1 VDVAATAF
9 SLGLL
14 SIASPCVLPLY
25 PGFLAYLSGQSGTGQ
40 GRSRYFLG
48 FFVLAGVLTTMLALG
63 AAIALLSVSTSRAL
77 AILIPLA
84 IVAIVGLGV
93 LMLLDRN
100 PFYRLPQIQFPGLR
114 RPALNAFVYGTMYG
128 PIAMP
133 CNGPAVVAIFVYS
146 FTLGEAF
153 SQLWAFAWFGL
164 GLGMPLLG
172 ISLLSGAVQR
182 DLTRWFALHKR
193 VLNIVGGVLLIAVGL
208 YALYDNW
215 DNLLLFYG

>member
-25 PGFLAYLSGQSGTGQ
+25 PGFLAYLSGQSGAAQ

-48 FFVLAGVLTTMLALG
+48 FFVLAGVMTTMLGLG
-63 AAIALLSVSTSRAL
+63 AVIATLSVSISRAL

-84 IVAIVGLGV
+84 IVVILGLGV

-114 RPALNAFVYGTMYG
+114 RPGLNAFVYGTLYG

-146 FTLGEAF
+146 FTLGEAL

-182 DLTRWFALHKR
+182 DLTRWFAVHKR
-193 VLNIVGGVLLIAVGL
+193 VLNFAGGLLLIAVGL
-208 YALYDNW
+208 YALADNW
-215 DNLLLFYG
+215 AMLTLYYG